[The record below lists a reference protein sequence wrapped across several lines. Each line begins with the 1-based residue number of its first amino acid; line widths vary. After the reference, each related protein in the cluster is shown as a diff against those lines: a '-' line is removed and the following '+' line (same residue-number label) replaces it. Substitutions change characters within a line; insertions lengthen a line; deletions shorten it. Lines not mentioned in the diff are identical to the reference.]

1 MKDRVQQDAE
11 RAWNLLVAL
20 VMDTR
25 GDWRRKVIE
34 ATGLPFSRARALWRL
49 EPGARTLAELAYE
62 LSVDAPAATM
72 IVNDLETRGLVT
84 RTPHPESRRTK
95 LVALTPSGRQVL
107 AAVDRIADRPPPAL
121 AQLPAKDLAELRRIV
136 ENLVQG

>member
-1 MKDRVQQDAE
+1 MKDTAPQDAE
-11 RAWNLLVAL
+11 RAWNILVSL
-20 VMDTR
+20 VMNTR

-49 EPGARTLAELAYE
+49 ESEPRTLAELAYE

-72 IVNDLETRGLVT
+72 IVNDLEVHGLVT

-95 LVALTPSGRQVL
+95 LVALTTAGRQVL
-107 AAVDRIADRPPPAL
+107 ASVDKITDRPPPAL

-136 ENLVQG
+136 EAIAQS